1 MEADISAQ
9 STNPTP
15 TMSHHNIH
23 TIPYHD
29 IPTIPYHNIPELS
42 HLPEFPEDQSELRL
56 PEAGDASG
64 DWLWQD
70 RLEGSGGSYQGDS
83 DDFSYLFS
91 SVEPEPTNTIKGMR
105 DIYVGEDANTR
116 MNHLMHSDTMIVI
129 IALISMIVLALI
141 FRSLCMRLTSQNRR
155 KEQMRGGLKALAD
168 HMNVVTRS
176 MSNELE
182 QEHSAARAVMRT
194 YSNYGRMKPP
204 TTNGDEHSDKPVS
217 SLQSR
222 DSLRVQAFSNSMTKE
237 THLKPG
243 QVTIDIEMTEPQERK
258 R

>member
-9 STNPTP
+9 STYPTP
-15 TMSHHNIH
+15 TMSYLNPH
-23 TIPYHD
+23 TIPYTH
-29 IPTIPYHNIPELS
+29 IPELS
-42 HLPEFPEDQSELRL
+42 HLPEFPEQPELRL
-56 PEAGDASG
+56 SEVGGASG
-64 DWLWQD
+64 DWQWE
-70 RLEGSGGSYQGDS
+70 EGSGQAYQVDS

-91 SVEPEPTNTIKGMR
+91 SEEPETSNTKGMR

-141 FRSLCMRLTSQNRR
+141 FRSLCLRLTSQNRR

-194 YSNYGRMKPP
+194 YSNYGRMRPP
-204 TTNGDEHSDKPVS
+204 TNEEFDKPVRQ
-217 SLQSR
+217 QSR
-222 DSLRVQAFSNSMTKE
+222 ENLRIQAFSNSMTKE
-237 THLKPG
+237 AHLSPG
-243 QVTIDIEMTEPQERK
+243 QVTIDIEMTETHPSHPERK